1 MKADRSQAKHLTD
14 KQSFE
19 TLFREYYPPLCA
31 FAKKY
36 VFDVDDVKDIV
47 HQVFVNLWQRRDEI
61 DSDTSLRSYLFT
73 GVHNRCLNYIRD
85 RKKIVQFDAPHDA
98 GELSDYLQSHDHLE
112 SEETVARINKALDE
126 LPEKSRE
133 IFMMSR
139 FDNLKYREIAE
150 KLNISVKTVETQM
163 SRALKT
169 LREKL
174 SDLIMGLILFL
185 LNIF

>member
-1 MKADRSQAKHLTD
+1 M
-14 KQSFE
+14 
-19 TLFREYYPPLCA
+19 
-31 FAKKY
+31 
-36 VFDVDDVKDIV
+36 
-47 HQVFVNLWQRRDEI
+47 
-61 DSDTSLRSYLFT
+61 
-73 GVHNRCLNYIRD
+73 
-85 RKKIVQFDAPHDA
+85 QFDAPHDA

-112 SEETVARINKALDE
+112 SEETMARINKALDE

>member
-1 MKADRSQAKHLTD
+1 M
-14 KQSFE
+14 
-19 TLFREYYPPLCA
+19 FRTYYPPLCA

-36 VFDVDDVKDIV
+36 ISDVDEVKDIV
-47 HQVFVNLWQRRDEI
+47 HQVFVSLWQRRDEV
-61 DSDTSLRSYLFT
+61 DAGTSLKSYLFT

-85 RKKIVQFDAPHDA
+85 RKKIVKFNTPQDV
-98 GELSDYLQSHDHLE
+98 GELREYLQSHDHLE
-112 SEETVARINKALDE
+112 SEETMSRINRALDE

-133 IFMMSR
+133 IFMMNR

-150 KLNISVKTVETQM
+150 RLNISVKTVETQM

-174 SDLIMGLILFL
+174 SDLIMGLIIFL
-185 LNIF
+185 LNILGLM